1 MDAGADVCVVSVH
14 KRVTAAHHDFFAA
27 LPPLLPAFFF

>member
-1 MDAGADVCVVSVH
+1 V
-14 KRVTAAHHDFFAA
+14 AATILEFSLTRQDFFAAA